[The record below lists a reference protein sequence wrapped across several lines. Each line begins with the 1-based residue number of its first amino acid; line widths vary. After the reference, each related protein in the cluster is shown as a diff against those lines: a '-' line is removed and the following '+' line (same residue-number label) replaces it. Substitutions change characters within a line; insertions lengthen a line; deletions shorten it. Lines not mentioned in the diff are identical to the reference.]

1 MATSVIPAVQLPIG
15 AVPNPQAGT
24 SKDTLDLLKKSVQ
37 DPKLATD
44 TQLNPVFQG
53 AQTPEYMTTPGVSTT
68 SPTAAV
74 PTAQTTQATVGTAPT
89 GQVVTDPAA
98 LTAAQ
103 YAATTVGTAPTM
115 TAAQGTVTQPMTAQ
129 QGQINADAT
138 VAGQLEG
145 LQQQVQTAVS
155 QGQNL
160 PAWALGAQKLVESN
174 MAKRGMGAS
183 SMYAEAMAQGI
194 MQSAVP
200 IAAADA
206 QTYKEMIFQNLNNRQ
221 QASVLNAQS
230 YLQMDMANLSNNQQ
244 ASLQNLATRQAQL
257 FSDQAASNAAAQF
270 NATSQNQVDEFFTG
284 LQKQVQTNNA
294 QRSDAMTQFDTAE
307 KNKIAAINAENVTE
321 VNRANAEREAA
332 INQFNAG
339 LQDNREKFNVEN
351 QRVIDQSNAQWR
363 RQINTANTAVQNAAN
378 QTDAQNLL
386 NVSNFSLSS
395 MWQQWRDEATWTND
409 AAQNGLNRAHNI
421 AMAAL
426 ERQTEFDLLDKAN
439 GDKIFDL
446 IGKFISGVWD

>member
-1 MATSVIPAVQLPIG
+1 MATSVIPAVQLPTG
-15 AVPNPQAGT
+15 AVPQPQAGT
-24 SKDTLDLLKKSVQ
+24 SKDTLDLIKKSVQ
-37 DPKLATD
+37 DPKLATN
-44 TQLNPVFQG
+44 TQLNPVLQQ
-53 AQTPEYMTTPGVSTT
+53 AQTPEYMVTPGVTT
-68 SPTAAV
+68 TAPVAAV
-74 PTAQTTQATVGTAPT
+74 PTAQTTQAAVGTAPT
-89 GQVVTDPAA
+89 GQVVTDPASM
-98 LTAAQ
+98 TAAN
-103 YAATTVGTAPTM
+103 YTATTVGTAPTM

-244 ASLQNLATRQAQL
+244 ASLQNQINN
-257 FSDQAASNAAAQF
+257 ASRADAMNQFAVSETNKANALNAN
-270 NATSQNQVDEFFTG
+270 NATQV
-284 LQKQVQTNNA
+284 A
-294 QRSDAMTQFDTAE
+294 Q
-307 KNKIAAINAENVTE
+307 
-321 VNRANAEREAA
+321 ANAEREGA
-332 INQFNAG
+332 INQFNSQ
-339 LQDNREKFNVEN
+339 LKDNREKFNVEN
-351 QRVIDQSNAQWR
+351 QRVIDQSNTTWR
-363 RQINTANTAVQNAAN
+363 RQINTANTAAQNAAN
-378 QTDAQNLL
+378 QVNAQNLL
-386 NVSNFSLSS
+386 NMSNYALSS
-395 MWQQWRDEATWTND
+395 LWQQWRDEATWTHEASQKSLD
-409 AAQNGLNRAHNI
+409 RAHNL
-421 AMAAL
+421 AVASF
-426 ERQTEFDLLDKAN
+426 ERQTEFDLADQAARDNLFN
-439 GDKIFDL
+439 T
-446 IGKFISGVWD
+446 IGKFLSGVWD